1 MIENKFQLQWN
12 IPFQKFDSKMNE
24 NELFAATCFSSIK
37 EKESYVLDIM
47 RYSHHFY

>member
-1 MIENKFQLQWN
+1 MIENKFQLQWS

-24 NELFAATCFSSIK
+24 NELFAATCFSSMK

-47 RYSHHFY
+47 YYSHHFD